1 MICLLL
7 WPYQMGMEEGND
19 RYSSQIKLQVAVSM
33 CIRSCFS
40 LKSLKPSAV
49 TCREKVSLEDQPNA
63 KRTLTQNRTRAPI
76 AIMTRALFCCR
87 SRAIICAYCGLLS
100 TVALAQYIVQVL
112 QIEFYFIRAVSPSL
126 HHNSATSNWWRARI
140 VGGVLIYIC
149 NPS

>member
-1 MICLLL
+1 MPSVATVGLRRLLTV
-7 WPYQMGMEEGND
+7 MAISDGNGG
-19 RYSSQIKLQVAVSM
+19 RK
-33 CIRSCFS
+33 RSV
-40 LKSLKPSAV
+40 LKSDKTSSCGDAV
-49 TCREKVSLEDQPNA
+49 FTCREKVSLEDQPNA

-112 QIEFYFIRAVSPSL
+112 QIEFYFIRVVSPSL